1 MKYFVLVGVVASAL
15 FATVDINTATKDELV
30 SLKGVGAKKA
40 DAILQIRK
48 ESCFKSIEELT
59 KVKGIGKKFIE
70 KHKAE
75 LTASKCK

>member
-1 MKYFVLVGVVASAL
+1 MKYLLVVGLLVSGLSA
-15 FATVDINTATKDELV
+15 AVDINSASKEELM

-40 DAILQIRK
+40 EAILKMRK

-75 LTASKCK
+75 LIAGKCK

>member
-1 MKYFVLVGVVASAL
+1 MKYFVLVGLVVSGL
-15 FATVDINTATKDELV
+15 FATVDINTASKAELV

-40 DAILQIRK
+40 DAILKMRK
-48 ESCFKSIEELT
+48 DSCFKSVEELT

-75 LTASKCK
+75 LSASKCK

>member
-1 MKYFVLVGVVASAL
+1 MKYLVLVGLVAGSL
-15 FATVDINTATKDELV
+15 FAKVDINSASKDELV
-30 SLKGVGAKKA
+30 SLKGVGVKKA
-40 DAILQIRK
+40 DAILKTRK

-75 LTASKCK
+75 LTVSKCK